1 MNNSVLL
8 YISRFIALVFA
19 QVLLFN
25 HINFLGYVNPYIY
38 ITYIILAP
46 INSNKSV
53 FLLVSFLLGLTIDIF
68 GDSGGIHAAACLVI
82 AFSRPV
88 VLRSVFGLSYEF
100 QTIKLN
106 RVGLGPLVTYVATT
120 VLIHHIVL
128 FSLEYFNITHILQI
142 AKKTLFSGI
151 LSSIIITIIL
161 IFFRKKDS

>member
-8 YISRFIALVFA
+8 YISRFIALVLA

-38 ITYIILAP
+38 IIYIILAP

-53 FLLVSFLLGLTIDIF
+53 FLFISFLLGLTIDIF

-120 VLIHHIVL
+120 VLIHHIIL
-128 FSLEYFNITHILQI
+128 FSLEYFNIAHILQI